1 MFEGKRESAPAH
13 DNETIAAPSAACRHC
28 RQIDTARGPNPV
40 MPDVS
45 PVPNRGGIEYPAC
58 NFRLG

>member
-1 MFEGKRESAPAH
+1 MFEGERESAPAH

-40 MPDVS
+40 MPAVS